1 MALTGY
7 ALGSSVA
14 TVKGTRDTE
23 GESQMTTSTKTERR
37 DDVWE
42 AENRES
48 ETAALAMMNAHKA
61 SGGKFAW
68 VSWKHEGSAGP
79 TYVAAE
85 GFRYDTR
92 GLEPNASGAV
102 VVTEAFGNVC
112 DACGWDELMH
122 SRHEQ
127 QEGLFYL
134 GWMRRADARRLAKWA
149 GVRLEEQ

>member
-1 MALTGY
+1 
-7 ALGSSVA
+7 
-14 TVKGTRDTE
+14 
-23 GESQMTTSTKTERR
+23 MTTAATKR
-37 DDVWE
+37 DDSIWE

-68 VSWKHEGSAGP
+68 VSWKHEGTSGP

-85 GFRYDTR
+85 GFRFNTYGID
-92 GLEPNASGAV
+92 PNESGAIV
-102 VVTEAFGNVC
+102 IEETFGNLC
-112 DACGWDELMH
+112 EACGWDELMH

-134 GWMRRADARRLAKWA
+134 GWLRRADARRLAKWA
-149 GVRLEEQ
+149 GVKLEEQ